1 MKVFKIVLFVLLTL
15 PLIIIGVSTW
25 VINIV
30 CYYAVGALENAERIT
45 DKAQRTCVFD
55 GWIAWARKVSK
66 LD

>member
-30 CYYAVGALENAERIT
+30 CYCAAEAFENAERIT
-45 DKAQRTCVFD
+45 GKAQRTCIFD

>member
-25 VINIV
+25 VINMV
-30 CYYAVGALENAERIT
+30 CYYAAEAFENAERIT
-45 DKAQRTCVFD
+45 DKAQRTCIFD

>member
-25 VINIV
+25 VINMV
-30 CYYAVGALENAERIT
+30 CYYAAERIT
-45 DKAQRTCVFD
+45 DKAQRTCIFD